1 MGLLGFY
8 FVYRY
13 KKGGFE
19 QIAQEILHHTESEA
33 SRRRAEFDIQL
44 KQKEF
49 DHRQSLERVSEQ
61 KMQKLALREEKL
73 DRQLTDIEKK
83 MQGCDK
89 REKELARM
97 KEESIQ
103 KESELE
109 SLKMENLIQLESL
122 AGISSTDAK
131 NMLVKQFSKDIETEC
146 GAILTRQKKEI
157 EEDAEKHA
165 IAIITTAIHRLTLP
179 TVSEVAVITVALPN
193 HEMKGRVIGREGR
206 NIRILEQATG
216 VNFVIDDTPNA
227 VLISGFD
234 PIRKEIAR
242 IALKE
247 LIQDGRIHPT
257 RIEEVVAKAEEK
269 VHTKIKSYGEEAAMQ
284 AGSLSLHTELINLL
298 GKLHFLYSY
307 GQNMLAHS
315 LEVSYLMG
323 IIAAELRL
331 DSERARRMG
340 LLHDIGKALSHEM
353 EGSHA
358 LIGQQIAL
366 KYGECEEVANG
377 IGCHHDEVQPLT
389 IEASLIS
396 AANKMSA
403 ERPGARSEALEHS
416 IKRSLK
422 LEQISYQ
429 FEGVEKAYAM
439 YTGKEIRV
447 IIEPDKFDDSATVQL
462 AREIAKKIEKEL
474 SYPGKIKVTVI
485 REKRAVEYAS

>member
-1 MGLLGFY
+1 
-8 FVYRY
+8 
-13 KKGGFE
+13 
-19 QIAQEILHHTESEA
+19 
-33 SRRRAEFDIQL
+33 
-44 KQKEF
+44 
-49 DHRQSLERVSEQ
+49 
-61 KMQKLALREEKL
+61 
-73 DRQLTDIEKK
+73 
-83 MQGCDK
+83 
-89 REKELARM
+89 
-97 KEESIQ
+97 
-103 KESELE
+103 
-109 SLKMENLIQLESL
+109 
-122 AGISSTDAK
+122 
-131 NMLVKQFSKDIETEC
+131 
-146 GAILTRQKKEI
+146 
-157 EEDAEKHA
+157 
-165 IAIITTAIHRLTLP
+165 
-179 TVSEVAVITVALPN
+179 
-193 HEMKGRVIGREGR
+193 
-206 NIRILEQATG
+206 
-216 VNFVIDDTPNA
+216 
-227 VLISGFD
+227 
-234 PIRKEIAR
+234 
-242 IALKE
+242 
-247 LIQDGRIHPT
+247 
-257 RIEEVVAKAEEK
+257 
-269 VHTKIKSYGEEAAMQ
+269 
-284 AGSLSLHTELINLL
+284 
-298 GKLHFLYSY
+298 
-307 GQNMLAHS
+307 MLAHS